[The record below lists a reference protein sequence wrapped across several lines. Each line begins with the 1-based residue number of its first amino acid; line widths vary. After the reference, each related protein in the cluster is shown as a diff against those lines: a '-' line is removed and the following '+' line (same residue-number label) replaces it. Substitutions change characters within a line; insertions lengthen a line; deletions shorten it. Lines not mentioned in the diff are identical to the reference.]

1 MRSRVYLDNTRI
13 FSNTIN
19 MNKKRERQVL
29 SVFAHLN
36 SVPNISKREAFLFVP
51 YMLRSQKKKII
62 NNFRKNICFSEKNF
76 NFRSMPHYHL
86 PTKQRRH
93 ELLHG
98 LQAITRITKSA
109 KLLTLFDL
117 HLFINFHQYFFSRF
131 FTLNRSALLLT
142 QKIIT
147 TAGKRLAS
155 PRPAIAKD
163 IT

>member
-1 MRSRVYLDNTRI
+1 MRSISFRSLYA
-13 FSNTIN
+13 
-19 MNKKRERQVL
+19 E
-29 SVFAHLN
+29 
-36 SVPNISKREAFLFVP
+36 ISK
-51 YMLRSQKKKII
+51 KKKI
-62 NNFRKNICFSEKNF
+62 NNFRKNICFSEKAF
-76 NFRSMPHYHL
+76 QRKISQLWSKTRSMPHYHL

-109 KLLTLFDL
+109 KLLTFFDL
-117 HLFINFHQYFFSRF
+117 HLFINFHQYLFSRF

-147 TAGKRLAS
+147 TARKRLAS